1 MVNIKRIS
9 VWVVALMPLVAT
21 LVLLP
26 SMADQVPAHYG
37 INGMVDRYDSKYTM
51 LVFPFIII
59 AVVLLRDVMPRWR
72 VRDDDMQAANA
83 QVVDKMILP
92 IVVVLGALNIMTL
105 WLAYYQVEN
114 IYTTSVNVPQLIM
127 LGLSALF
134 VVIGNLMPKTKP
146 NHFVGFRVPWTINHP
161 EVWYKTHRFGGVV
174 MTVWGVIGV
183 LVALFWADP
192 VNSFVIIIGG
202 TLSMVVLVLGY
213 SYMQYRQLMQRGGHE

>member
-1 MVNIKRIS
+1 
-9 VWVVALMPLVAT
+9 
-21 LVLLP
+21 
-26 SMADQVPAHYG
+26 
-37 INGMVDRYDSKYTM
+37 
-51 LVFPFIII
+51 
-59 AVVLLRDVMPRWR
+59 
-72 VRDDDMQAANA
+72 
-83 QVVDKMILP
+83 MIVP

-114 IYTTSVNVPQLIM
+114 IYTTSINVPQLIM
-127 LGLSALF
+127 LGLSGLF

-146 NHFVGFRVPWTINHP
+146 NHFVGFRMPWTVNHP

-213 SYMQYRQLMQRGGHE
+213 SYMQYRQLMQQGRHE

>member
-1 MVNIKRIS
+1 MNIKRIS
-9 VWVVALMPLVAT
+9 VWVMALVPLVAT
-21 LVLLP
+21 LALLP

-51 LVFPFIII
+51 LVFPVIII
-59 AVVLLRDVMPRWR
+59 VVVLLRDLMPRWM
-72 VRDDDMQAANA
+72 VRDDEAQAANV

-127 LGLSALF
+127 LGLSGLF
-134 VVIGNLMPKTKP
+134 VVIGNVMPKTKP

-192 VNSFVIIIGG
+192 VNAFVIIIGG
-202 TLSMVVLVLGY
+202 TLSMVVIVLGY
-213 SYMQYRQLMQRGGHE
+213 AYVQYRQLMQRGRHE

>member
-1 MVNIKRIS
+1 MNTKR
-9 VWVVALMPLVAT
+9 VVIWILALIPLMMTV
-21 LVLLP
+21 VLLP
-26 SMADQVPAHYG
+26 SMADRVPAHYG
-37 INGMVDRYDSKYTM
+37 MNGMVDRYDSKYTM
-51 LVFPFIII
+51 LIFPFIII
-59 AVVLLRDVMPRWR
+59 AVVLLRDVMPRWTQQ
-72 VRDDDMQAANA
+72 DDAVQQANI
-83 QVVDKMILP
+83 QVLDKMIVP

-114 IYTTSVNVPQLIM
+114 IYTTSINVPQLIM
-127 LGLSALF
+127 LGLSGLF

-146 NHFVGFRVPWTINHP
+146 NHFVGFRMPWTVNHP

-213 SYMQYRQLMQRGGHE
+213 SYMQYRQLMQRGRHE